1 MASQE
6 EVKRYL
12 AYWFQLGKKVL
23 LHNGKEFIQPT
34 SVLEG
39 DRYSQEFESCWQ
51 RILAS
56 NLSDCYLEGTIQS
69 IQQLLTPAWEIT
81 PCARCDMPV
90 PILDL
95 GVVSP
100 TCPCN
105 DIPSWP
111 NLELP
116 PPRSPI
122 NSSAYLSKIQQ
133 RLRNLKN
140 ESQGDG
146 N

>member
-23 LHNGKEFIQPT
+23 LHNGRE
-34 SVLEG
+34 SVLPASVLNG

-51 RILAS
+51 RILSS
-56 NLSDCYLEGTIQS
+56 NLGDCYLEGTIQS
-69 IQQLLTPAWEIT
+69 IQQLLTPAWEIML
-81 PCARCDMPV
+81 CARCEMPV
-90 PILDL
+90 PTLDL

-100 TCPCN
+100 TCPCHDLSN
-105 DIPSWP
+105 WP

-116 PPRSPI
+116 LPRSPI
-122 NSSAYLSKIQQ
+122 DSSAYLSKIQQ
-133 RLRNLKN
+133 RLRQSQE
-140 ESQGDG
+140 ES
-146 N
+146 